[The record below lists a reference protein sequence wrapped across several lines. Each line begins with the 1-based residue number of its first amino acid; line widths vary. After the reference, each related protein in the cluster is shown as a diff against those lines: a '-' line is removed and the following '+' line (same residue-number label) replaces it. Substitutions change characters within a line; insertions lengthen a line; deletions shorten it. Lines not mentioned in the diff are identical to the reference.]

1 MTSLRSLHSEA
12 AALLSILAKV
22 GEHIQLI
29 IFTDC
34 LVILL
39 ILSKWGHIKF
49 LTQVTWPSRQFFF
62 DPKTSRTVKEVILI
76 KVKSHAGCLM
86 ADECAETGYLSDADP
101 ICCGPKKYGS
111 L

>member
-22 GEHIQLI
+22 GERYKGHVQLI

-34 LVILL
+34 LVLLL

-49 LTQVTWPSRQFFF
+49 LTQVT
-62 DPKTSRTVKEVILI
+62 
-76 KVKSHAGCLM
+76 A
-86 ADECAETGYLSDADP
+86 
-101 ICCGPKKYGS
+101 
-111 L
+111 